1 VTLVQSKMIKLC
13 YLICKSIKPC
23 RFLQN
28 KNKILVVIE
37 LICPQ
42 IQIANKKMGI
52 NRSIKKLNNLL
63 PDITLNHQN
72 KLTSFHQM

>member
-1 VTLVQSKMIKLC
+1 MIKLC
-13 YLICKSIKPC
+13 YRICKSIKPC
-23 RFLQN
+23 RFLQNKN

-42 IQIANKKMGI
+42 IQIANKKLGI
-52 NRSIKKLNNLL
+52 NRLIKKLNNLL

-72 KLTSFHQM
+72 KLISFHQM